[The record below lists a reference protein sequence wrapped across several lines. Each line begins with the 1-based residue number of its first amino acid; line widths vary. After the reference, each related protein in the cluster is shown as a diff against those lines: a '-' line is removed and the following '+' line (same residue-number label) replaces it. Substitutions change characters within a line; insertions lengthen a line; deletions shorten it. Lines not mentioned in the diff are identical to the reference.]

1 MNGRISL
8 FAAAI
13 CLVAP
18 IASHAQD
25 ASPAAPGTCEI
36 HIWAAERFNTLTEGA
51 IWNNTLDSG
60 FNNRPRKVD
69 ERGVPEH
76 GPLDSGN
83 QLKMMSA
90 LDLSALL
97 HNPGAQIVVH
107 EEPAKRRAVGPAT
120 GRQAPSASPCY
131 MELTVAKNFFNRSG
145 LTDRTLR
152 SMFVFDDYGDQ
163 AMPRRS
169 FVGWGVTTL
178 VIFPAKQPEL
188 AKAADDELANAFR
201 ANVAQFA
208 KYAFTPPKKK

>member
-76 GPLDSGN
+76 GPLDSSN
-83 QLKMMSA
+83 QL
-90 LDLSALL
+90 
-97 HNPGAQIVVH
+97 
-107 EEPAKRRAVGPAT
+107 
-120 GRQAPSASPCY
+120 
-131 MELTVAKNFFNRSG
+131 
-145 LTDRTLR
+145 
-152 SMFVFDDYGDQ
+152 
-163 AMPRRS
+163 
-169 FVGWGVTTL
+169 
-178 VIFPAKQPEL
+178 
-188 AKAADDELANAFR
+188 
-201 ANVAQFA
+201 
-208 KYAFTPPKKK
+208 

>member
-1 MNGRISL
+1 MKGHISL
-8 FAAAI
+8 LATAF

-18 IASHAQD
+18 AASNAQD
-25 ASPAAPGTCEI
+25 SSSTTPGACEI
-36 HIWAAERFNTLTEGA
+36 HVWPAERFNTLTEGA

-60 FNNRPRKVD
+60 FNNRPRKAD

-76 GPLDSGN
+76 GPLDSAN
-83 QLKMMSA
+83 QLKMLSA
-90 LDLSALL
+90 LDLSTLL
-97 HNPGAQIVVH
+97 HNPGARVIVH
-107 EEPAKRRAVGPAT
+107 DEAAKRRAVGPAT
-120 GRQAPSASPCY
+120 GRQSPSTSICY

-152 SMFVFDDYGDQ
+152 TMLIFDDYGDQ
-163 AMPRRS
+163 PMPRRS

-178 VIFPAKQPEL
+178 QIFPAKEPGFAQ
-188 AKAADDELANAFR
+188 AADDELANAFR

>member
-1 MNGRISL
+1 MKGSISL
-8 FAAAI
+8 FIAAL
-13 CLVAP
+13 CLAPPVAT
-18 IASHAQD
+18 HAQD
-25 ASPAAPGTCEI
+25 TAQATSGACEI
-36 HIWAAERFNTLTEGA
+36 HVWPAERFNTLTEGA

-76 GPLDSGN
+76 GSLDSAN
-83 QLKMMSA
+83 QLEMLSA
-90 LDLSALL
+90 LDLSTML
-97 HNPGAQIVVH
+97 HNPGARVIVH
-107 EEPAKRRAVGPAT
+107 DEAAKRRAIGPAT
-120 GRQAPSASPCY
+120 GRQSPSTSTCY

-152 SMFVFDDYGDQ
+152 TMLIFDDYGDQ

-178 VIFPAKQPEL
+178 QIFPAKSPEL
-188 AKAADDELANAFR
+188 AQAADDELANAFR

-208 KYAFTPPKKK
+208 KYAFAPPKKK

>member
-8 FAAAI
+8 FAAAFY
-13 CLVAP
+13 LVAP
-18 IASHAQD
+18 VTSHAHD
-25 ASPAAPGTCEI
+25 VSAAAPGACEI

-60 FNNRPRKVD
+60 FNNRPRKVG

-76 GPLDSGN
+76 GPLDSSN
-83 QLKMMSA
+83 QLKMLSA
-90 LDLSALL
+90 LDLPSLL
-97 HNPGAQIVVH
+97 HNPSARIVVH
-107 EEPAKRRAVGPAT
+107 DEPAKRRAVGPTT

-152 SMFVFDDYGDQ
+152 SMFIFDDCGDQ

-169 FVGWGVTTL
+169 FVGWGVTSL
-178 VIFPAKQPEL
+178 QIFPAKQLEL
-188 AKAADDELANAFR
+188 AQAADDELANAFR